1 MAMDDRQEVVGGLLR
16 SYLFEGMTVEQIEPL
31 ANVSATRRLVRGEYV
46 WHAGDPANEL
56 YVVMLGEVKD
66 CVVDINGHEV
76 IHFTHG
82 PGMTLGEP
90 GFFSQEH
97 YRILDS
103 IAMKLTT
110 VIRLARADLCPFLER
125 HGAVKD
131 RIMEALASDLRWQT
145 NLITSILT
153 RPLTERLVL
162 LLLEQID
169 STSERQSGQAV
180 TPRITQSTLAAMIGV
195 SRENVNRALAALALD
210 GSIRMEGGRYV
221 LVDEK
226 RLRRE
231 VAQGWP
237 VGRRRDRP
245 GDARTP

>member
-1 MAMDDRQEVVGGLLR
+1 MDDRQEVVGGLLR

-169 STSERQSGQAV
+169 SPREAVGSGRHAEDYTVDSCGHDRSEPGERESGTGCAR
-180 TPRITQSTLAAMIGV
+180 TGWLYPY
-195 SRENVNRALAALALD
+195 
-210 GSIRMEGGRYV
+210 GGRPV
-221 LVDEK
+221 
-226 RLRRE
+226 RAGRRE
-231 VAQGWP
+231 AATARG
-237 VGRRRDRP
+237 RP
-245 GDARTP
+245 GVACRAAPRPAR